1 MPLDRPC
8 TADVIGSQCT
18 AYRQR
23 EGCALAAAL
32 SARSLRD
39 AIQHVNQA
47 QGAARID
54 PGAPMRPDT
63 GTRGIVKIA

>member
-1 MPLDRPC
+1 MSLDRPC

-47 QGAARID
+47 QGARID

-63 GTRGIVKIA
+63 GTRGIVEIA